1 MSRCNNSSPRICM
14 RNHYALLAHL
24 KISYVFDLQ
33 DKHNASY
40 FYPNVMDRAFLSA
53 CKITQKHSLQQAII
67 TYCSFLS
74 TALSFN
80 HKFHLS
86 VLPWQDSSTSKK
98 VLALNERA
106 VLFIIFRYQIHGITN
121 NDTRFPITG
130 RYRNRTLHEHVKR
143 NTRFQMYL
151 LTRELLHAGF

>member
-86 VLPWQDSSTSKK
+86 VLPWQDSSTSLAGLQYFLGRTP
-98 VLALNERA
+98 VLPWQDSSTSLAGLQYFQES
-106 VLFIIFRYQIHGITN
+106 
-121 NDTRFPITG
+121 TG
-130 RYRNRTLHEHVKR
+130 FK
-143 NTRFQMYL
+143 
-151 LTRELLHAGF
+151 